1 MVLKQWCEKVL
12 LPALMLWELHAEAE
26 PLWGHGGGWGALQ
39 MATCF
44 ALLEIIP
51 RDFGVCF
58 CQFEEKSIPFLGNGG
73 KKKQTNT
80 QHPNKTL

>member
-39 MATCF
+39 MAMCF

-51 RDFGVCF
+51 
-58 CQFEEKSIPFLGNGG
+58 
-73 KKKQTNT
+73 
-80 QHPNKTL
+80 